1 MDPKRELLRHI
12 VATIAYRGGKPLRGA
27 PSSFAAFRPGEGSR
41 TAAEILS
48 HMGDL
53 LDWAL
58 SMVKGAQAWQPAP
71 PRAWDDDVAR
81 FFAALAA
88 LDAYLASDAPLGCPP
103 DKLVQSALADTL
115 THIGQLAMMR
125 RLAGSAVRGE
135 NYAVADIAAGR
146 VGLDQAAARREF
158 D

>member
-1 MDPKRELLRHI
+1 M
-12 VATIAYRGGKPLRGA
+12 
-27 PSSFAAFRPGEGSR
+27 
-41 TAAEILS
+41 
-48 HMGDL
+48 
-53 LDWAL
+53 
-58 SMVKGAQAWQPAP
+58 
-71 PRAWDDDVAR
+71 
-81 FFAALAA
+81 
-88 LDAYLASDAPLGCPP
+88 
-103 DKLVQSALADTL
+103 QSALADTL